1 MRPTSATLVVFCALS
16 ASGCGPARVQPA
28 AFPDPDVPCPAGLLS
43 WKLEVLDQRVKP
55 EASEKM
61 IASLRDGVEKSFPGC
76 RWSPAEAAGEPTITI
91 AVHRFGAVFN
101 DRYYDAAAEWS
112 VSARNASGR
121 TITEFESNEEET
133 RPAYSGADEDALNE
147 AFRKALQRTVRG
159 LSAIPR
165 IGSARPREGTPV
177 VADRAVPASRGPA
190 VSR

>member
-1 MRPTSATLVVFCALS
+1 MRSTSAALLVFCALS
-16 ASGCGPARVQPA
+16 AAGCGPAPIRPA
-28 AFPDPDVPCPAGLLS
+28 AFPDPEVPCPAGLLS
-43 WKLEVLDQRVKP
+43 WTLEVLDQRVKP

-61 IASLRDGVEKSFPGC
+61 IASVRDGIEKSFPGC
-76 RWSPAEAAGEPTITI
+76 RWAPAGAAGEPTITI

-121 TITEFESNEEET
+121 TITEFESNEEES
-133 RPAYSGADEDALNE
+133 RPAYSGADEEALNE

-165 IGSARPREGTPV
+165 IGSARPREGTPL
-177 VADRAVPASRGPA
+177 VAGRAVPAYREGP
-190 VSR
+190 